1 MRCRTMIPVVQYYQQ
16 RDTREE
22 REQAVH
28 YRTRQYGSN
37 RRWVLKAL
45 REVPYSI
52 AREVE
57 GVRERDARRVT
68 DADEWSMVQVL
79 GYLRDAEKEDLAS
92 ARAILRRNG
101 AHIEER
107 RAHYGPLEQDYSSTD
122 SSELL
127 QDYWELREELVWLLR
142 DREEEWERAGEH
154 PYRGSVTLDR
164 LVHEVNERDLDVLW
178 RLQRVR
184 DALGVARRRRRE

>member
-1 MRCRTMIPVVQYYQQ
+1 MAVMRYYDE

-22 REQAVH
+22 RDQAVH

-52 AREVE
+52 AREAE
-57 GVRERDARRVT
+57 GVRDRDARRT
-68 DADEWSMVQVL
+68 TEADEWSIVQIL
-79 GYLRDAEKEDLAS
+79 AYLRDSEKEDLAS
-92 ARAILRRNG
+92 ARAILRRDG
-101 AHIEER
+101 SRIQER
-107 RAHYGPLEQDYSSTD
+107 RAHYGPLEQDYARVD
-122 SSELL
+122 ASELL

-154 PYRGSVTLDR
+154 PYRGKVTLDR

-184 DALGVARRRRRE
+184 DALGVARKRRRE

>member
-1 MRCRTMIPVVQYYQQ
+1 MITAMRYYEE

-22 REQAVH
+22 RDKAVR

-37 RRWVLKAL
+37 HRWVLKAL

-52 AREVE
+52 AREAD
-57 GVRERDARRVT
+57 GVRERDARRQT
-68 DADEWSMVQVL
+68 DVDEWSMLQIL
-79 GYLRDAEKEDLAS
+79 GYLRDAEKEDLAA
-92 ARAILRRNG
+92 ARAILRRDG
-101 AHIEER
+101 ARIAER
-107 RAHYGPLEQDYSSTD
+107 RAQYGPLEHDYSD
-122 SSELL
+122 DAGQLL

-142 DREEEWERAGEH
+142 DRDEEWERAGEH
-154 PYRGSVTLDR
+154 PYRGRVTLNR

>member
-1 MRCRTMIPVVQYYQQ
+1 MRYYDE

-45 REVPYSI
+45 REVSYSI
-52 AREVE
+52 AREAE
-57 GVRERDARRVT
+57 GVRDRDSRRKT
-68 DADEWSMVQVL
+68 EADEWSLVQIL
-79 GYLRDAEKEDLAS
+79 AYLRDSEKEDLTS
-92 ARAILRRNG
+92 ARAILRRDG
-101 AHIEER
+101 ARLEER
-107 RAHYGPLEQDYSSTD
+107 RAHYGPLEQDYARVD
-122 SSELL
+122 ADELL

-142 DREEEWERAGEH
+142 DREEEWERAGVH
-154 PYRGSVTLDR
+154 PYRGKVTLDR

-184 DALGVARRRRRE
+184 DALGVTRKRRRE

>member
-1 MRCRTMIPVVQYYQQ
+1 MIGTMVYYED
-16 RDTREE
+16 RDTLEE

-37 RRWVLKAL
+37 RRWVIKAL

-52 AREVE
+52 AREVD
-57 GVRERDARRVT
+57 GVRERDARRRT
-68 DADEWSMVQVL
+68 EADEWSMLEIV
-79 GYLRDAEKEDLAS
+79 GFLRDSEREDMVA

-101 AHIEER
+101 ASITER
-107 RAHYGPLEQDYSSTD
+107 RAHYGPLDRAYDRDDVEG
-122 SSELL
+122 LL
-127 QDYWELREELVWLLR
+127 GEYWELREELVWLLR
-142 DREEEWERAGEH
+142 DREEEWERVGEH
-154 PYRGSVTLDR
+154 PYRGRVTLDR

-184 DALGVARRRRRE
+184 DALGVARRRRRES

>member
-1 MRCRTMIPVVQYYQQ
+1 MQYYEQ

-37 RRWVLKAL
+37 HRWVLKAL

-52 AREVE
+52 AREAE
-57 GVRERDARRVT
+57 GVRDRDARRTT
-68 DADEWSMVQVL
+68 DADEWSIVQIL
-79 GYLRDAEKEDLAS
+79 GYLRDA
-92 ARAILRRNG
+92 G
-101 AHIEER
+101 W
-107 RAHYGPLEQDYSSTD
+107 RAHYGPLEQDYSHSAAD
-122 SSELL
+122 ELL

-142 DREEEWERAGEH
+142 DREEEWERSGTH
-154 PYRGSVTLDR
+154 PYRGKVTLDR

-184 DALGVARRRRRE
+184 DALGVARKRRRE

>member
-1 MRCRTMIPVVQYYQQ
+1 MISVMPYYED
-16 RDTREE
+16 RDTLEE
-22 REQAVH
+22 REQAVG

-37 RRWVLKAL
+37 RRWVIKAL

-52 AREVE
+52 AREVD
-57 GVRERDARRVT
+57 GIRERDARRRT
-68 DADEWSMVQVL
+68 EADEWSMLEIV
-79 GYLRDAEKEDLAS
+79 GFLRDSEREDMTA

-101 AHIEER
+101 APISER
-107 RAHYGPLEQDYSSTD
+107 RAHYGPLDGAYDHEDV
-122 SSELL
+122 EGLL
-127 QDYWELREELVWLLR
+127 GEYWELREELVWLLR
-142 DREEEWERAGEH
+142 DREEEWERVGEH
-154 PYRGSVTLDR
+154 PYRGRVTLDR

>member
-1 MRCRTMIPVVQYYQQ
+1 MIAGMRYYEE

-22 REQAVH
+22 RDQAVH

-37 RRWVLKAL
+37 RRWVIKAL

-52 AREVE
+52 AREAE
-57 GVRERDARRVT
+57 GVSNRDARQQT
-68 DADEWSMVQVL
+68 DADEWSMAEIL

-92 ARAILRRNG
+92 ARAILRRDG
-101 AHIEER
+101 ARIEER
-107 RAHYGPLEQDYSSTD
+107 RAHYGPLEHDYR
-122 SSELL
+122 SEHADELV

-142 DREEEWERAGEH
+142 DRDDEWERAGTH
-154 PYRGSVTLDR
+154 PYRGRVTLDR

-184 DALGVARRRRRE
+184 DALGIARKRRRE